1 MTTIYKDINL
11 NHALGSFLVG
21 IFPIII
27 FLGSAII
34 NFYIVLID
42 LILVYEII
50 RNKNYNYFNNKIF
63 YLLSLIWISLFVNLI
78 FSQDPQNSYGRTF
91 GFLRFI
97 FLVFAIK
104 YYIIDDITKLT
115 KYILN
120 IWTIFFLI
128 ICFDLL
134 FEFTLGYNTLG
145 FKSYMPGRL
154 AGFFN
159 QELKIGYLF
168 SFLYLIAAS
177 NIYYIL
183 QNYPSG
189 NFFKKLFKKYSIY
202 LILLIITLISLFIGE
217 RANFIKTLI
226 MVFLFS
232 LFFERK
238 FLLRKILIFFTLIV
252 IIFSIISLLDEKNS
266 YKYRFWGMFLK
277 PIITEPINFVS
288 NSTYGDHYKQAY
300 KIFNDNKL
308 FGVGLKNYRKIVHTG
323 NYGPNA
329 PIHPHEKHLEILSET
344 GLFGYLFFISFFIYT
359 IYFAIKKYLKNNNL
373 YQLSGLLFIFSNLIP
388 FIPSGSF
395 FTTYGAV
402 IFWTSF
408 AFMIFENKNL
418 DFSKSKIE

>member
-1 MTTIYKDINL
+1 MTKIYKDINL

-78 FSQDPQNSYGRTF
+78 FSQDPQNSYSRTF

-183 QNYPSG
+183 HN
-189 NFFKKLFKKYSIY
+189 NIINIY
-202 LILLIITLISLFIGE
+202 
-217 RANFIKTLI
+217 N
-226 MVFLFS
+226 
-232 LFFERK
+232 
-238 FLLRKILIFFTLIV
+238 
-252 IIFSIISLLDEKNS
+252 
-266 YKYRFWGMFLK
+266 
-277 PIITEPINFVS
+277 
-288 NSTYGDHYKQAY
+288 
-300 KIFNDNKL
+300 
-308 FGVGLKNYRKIVHTG
+308 
-323 NYGPNA
+323 
-329 PIHPHEKHLEILSET
+329 
-344 GLFGYLFFISFFIYT
+344 IY
-359 IYFAIKKYLKNNNL
+359 
-373 YQLSGLLFIFSNLIP
+373 
-388 FIPSGSF
+388 
-395 FTTYGAV
+395 V
-402 IFWTSF
+402 
-408 AFMIFENKNL
+408 
-418 DFSKSKIE
+418 

>member
-252 IIFSIISLLDEKNS
+252 IIFSIISLLDEK
-266 YKYRFWGMFLK
+266 
-277 PIITEPINFVS
+277 IITINVK
-288 NSTYGDHYKQAY
+288 NIN
-300 KIFNDNKL
+300 IFYINRN
-308 FGVGLKNYRKIVHTG
+308 N
-323 NYGPNA
+323 
-329 PIHPHEKHLEILSET
+329 
-344 GLFGYLFFISFFIYT
+344 FFNNFI
-359 IYFAIKKYLKNNNL
+359 IR
-373 YQLSGLLFIFSNLIP
+373 
-388 FIPSGSF
+388 
-395 FTTYGAV
+395 
-402 IFWTSF
+402 
-408 AFMIFENKNL
+408 
-418 DFSKSKIE
+418 

>member
-1 MTTIYKDINL
+1 MTTINKDINL
-11 NHALGSFLVG
+11 NHALGSFLIG

-50 RNKNYNYFNNKIF
+50 KNKNYNYFNNKIF
-63 YLLSLIWISLFVNLI
+63 YFLSIIWFSLFINLI
-78 FSQDPQNSYGRTF
+78 FSQDPQNSYSRTF

-104 YYIIDDITKLT
+104 YYLIDDITKLT
-115 KYILN
+115 KYVLN
-120 IWTIFFLI
+120 LWTLFFLI

-168 SFLYLIAAS
+168 SFLCLIAVS
-177 NIYYIL
+177 NIYYFL
-183 QNYPSG
+183 QNYNSG
-189 NFFKKLFKKYSIY
+189 NFFKMLFKRYSIY

-217 RANFIKTLI
+217 RANFIKTI
-226 MVFLFS
+226 TMVFLFS
-232 LFFERK
+232 LFFEKK
-238 FLLRKILIFFTLIV
+238 FLLRKMLIFFTLI
-252 IIFSIISLLDEKNS
+252 IMIFSTIAQLDEKNN
-266 YKYRFWGMFLK
+266 YKYRF
-277 PIITEPINFVS
+277 
-288 NSTYGDHYKQAY
+288 YQAY
-300 KIFNDNKL
+300 KIFNDNKF

-323 NYGPNA
+323 DYGPNA

-344 GLFGYLFFISFFIYT
+344 GLFGYLFFISFFIYSF
-359 IYFAIKKYLKNNNL
+359 YFAIKKYLNNNNL
-373 YQLSGLLFIFSNLIP
+373 YQLSCLLFVFSNLIP